1 MRKKFYRSAEDM
13 NRPEGRVYVG
23 IPGMNDSWR
32 RLDGLPRIWGWYRG
46 LPRKLRTIVSASLI
60 IFLISLGPVI
70 FGFAPLLVIAAVLSR
85 SKNKQRQRDYTPTSQ
100 PVYNPTMTTPLPTA
114 RVPGETVV
122 RAGSEPGGVDKMLG
136 LLSDDYVVMR
146 NFTVRVKDK
155 VATIDYLILGANG
168 IFAIQMKDVKGEL
181 VIEPGNWAVR
191 STDGRFRGMESP
203 VLQAKHN
210 AVVLQEWL
218 KQMSGLE
225 NLPVHGLVCIPSS
238 EVYIQGKDELP
249 VVKAQSL
256 PYFIETQEGRW
267 PEGLDK
273 AVIQQ
278 QAVKSA
284 IVSDIDPF
292 AAFAAMNMMQQ
303 NQFLISLPEEERSYF
318 VNANEQYRIAS
329 REERRSLINEFM
341 TRQMMQQRFDVLNR
355 LQEATGRTRQ
365 SEMVRF

>member
-1 MRKKFYRSAEDM
+1 MPRNSFWNKNPQDQDSNGSWRRA
-13 NRPEGRVYVG
+13 
-23 IPGMNDSWR
+23 DSWR
-32 RLDGLPRIWGWYRG
+32 RGWDWYRSIPRVARIVLTVSVFFG
-46 LPRKLRTIVSASLI
+46 LAPLI
-60 IFLISLGPVI
+60 PVL
-70 FGFAPLLVIAAVLSR
+70 FSFAPILVIAWALSK
-85 SKNKQRQRDYTPTSQ
+85 SKNKQQRDRNYTPSSQ
-100 PVYNPTMTTPLPTA
+100 PVYNPVNTTTTLPTA

-122 RAGSEPGGVDKMLG
+122 RGRTEQGSVDKMLG

-155 VATIDYLILGANG
+155 MATIDYLILGGNG
-168 IFAIQMKDVKGEL
+168 IFAVQMKDIKGEL

-191 STDGRFRGMESP
+191 ATDGRFRGMESP

-210 AVVLQEWL
+210 AMVLQEWL

-225 NLPVHGLVCIPSS
+225 NLPVHGLVCIPNS

-256 PYFIETQEGRW
+256 PYFIETQEGSW
-267 PEGLDK
+267 PDGLDK
-273 AVIQQ
+273 AVIQS

-292 AAFAAMNMMQQ
+292 AAFAGMNMMQQ
-303 NQFLISLPEEERSYF
+303 NQFLIALPEEERSYF
-318 VNANEQYRIAS
+318 VNANEQYRTAS

-341 TRQMMQQRFDVLNR
+341 TRQMMEQRFDLLNR
-355 LQEATGRTRQ
+355 LQEVTGKTRRM
-365 SEMVRF
+365 EMERF

>member
-1 MRKKFYRSAEDM
+1 MPRYDRSFWGKNPSDQDPSG
-13 NRPEGRVYVG
+13 NNDPWRRNDGWSRFWDWYKG
-23 IPGMNDSWR
+23 IPR
-32 RLDGLPRIWGWYRG
+32 VARIV
-46 LPRKLRTIVSASLI
+46 LTISVFFGVGPLI
-60 IFLISLGPVI
+60 PVV
-70 FGFAPLLVIAAVLSR
+70 FSFAPILVIAWALSR
-85 SKNKQRQRDYTPTSQ
+85 SKNRQQRNRDYNPASQ
-100 PVYNPTMTTPLPTA
+100 PTYNPVNTSTTLPTA

-122 RAGSEPGGVDKMLG
+122 RGSSEQGGVDKMLG

-146 NFTVRVKDK
+146 NFTIRVKDK

-168 IFAIQMKDVKGEL
+168 IFAVQMKDIKGEL

-210 AVVLQEWL
+210 ALVLQEWL

-225 NLPVHGLVCIPSS
+225 NLPVHGLVCIPNS

-273 AVIQQ
+273 AAIQA

-303 NQFLISLPEEERSYF
+303 NQFLISLPEEERGYF
-318 VNANEQYRIAS
+318 VNANEQYRTAS
-329 REERRSLINEFM
+329 REERRSMINEFM
-341 TRQMMQQRFDVLNR
+341 TRQMMQQRFDVLNK
-355 LQEATGRTRQ
+355 LQEVTGKTRGM
-365 SEMVRF
+365 EMERF